1 MIRQLL
7 HIVLGFTIGV
17 FAFVFLTYGDL
28 FLMSQK
34 FSLICAGLSGIIIS
48 YLIPFVSFQIGK
60 WFKWQE
66 NLGVTLLTSLIA
78 NSLIFFTILM
88 TILWGAK
95 KFYSNDIAALSE
107 GVIIKMAIFSLMVML
122 IYSILYYAYQS
133 FRYFHSVSL
142 ESLMLETKQI
152 DLQLMAL
159 KAQLSPHFL
168 FNSLNTISSLIQEGE
183 DLSEKYIRNLAQVY
197 QYTLPSF
204 DRKVVR
210 FEEEWTYV
218 EANINLL
225 RTRFGE
231 YLTISL
237 DEDEELMSI
246 YMLPLTLQLLVE
258 NVMKHN
264 LIDQDNPVKIT
275 LRKEGNWWM
284 ITNNKTL
291 KPQNIASFKMGLDNI
306 VERYALICDKKV
318 KIVNETDF
326 TVKIPLL

>member
-17 FAFVFLTYGDL
+17 FAFIFLTFGDL

-34 FSLICAGLSGIIIS
+34 FSLICAGLSGIILS
-48 YLIPFVSFQIGK
+48 YLVPLVSFQIGK

-66 NLGVTLLTSLIA
+66 NFGITLLSSLIA
-78 NSLIFFTILM
+78 NSLIVFAVLM
-88 TILWGAK
+88 VIIFGAK
-95 KFYSNDIAALSE
+95 KIYPDDLEAVSQ
-107 GVIIKMAIFSLMVML
+107 GVFIKMAIFSLLIML
-122 IYSILYYAYQS
+122 IYSILYFAYQS

-142 ESLMLETKQI
+142 ESLMLETQQI

-168 FNSLNTISSLIQEGE
+168 FNSLNTISSLINEGD

-210 FEEEWTYV
+210 FEEEWAYV

-225 RTRFGE
+225 KTRFGE
-231 YLTISL
+231 HLTISL
-237 DEDEELMSI
+237 ENEKELMSI
-246 YMLPLTLQLLVE
+246 NLLPLTLQLLVE

-264 LIDQDNPVKIT
+264 LIDEDNPVNIRI
-275 LRKEGNWWM
+275 RKEGNWF
-284 ITNNKTL
+284 IISNNKTL
-291 KPQNIASFKMGLDNI
+291 KPQNVASFKMGLDNI
-306 VERYALICDKKV
+306 IDRYALINEKKV
-318 KIVNETDF
+318 GIINGKEF